1 MPYLLPIFTVL
12 TLLTVQG
19 CQFMPTKRALS
30 NVSTQEQNQDKI
42 LSLLRQG
49 NRYSNLSTKEQQAVC
64 KRLTL
69 DYHQHEDWQTAWLLI
84 YSLNNNF
91 KCVNLNKTIAL
102 LKSIQTDITVNP
114 SLQWMNIQ
122 QLKLLHKHQSLQ
134 LRNNKY
140 LRKNSHLKTQL
151 NEAEIQLQNVIS
163 KIQALKVIETTIN
176 QKTQ

>member
-1 MPYLLPIFTVL
+1 MPYLLPIFLIL

-19 CQFMPTKRALS
+19 CQLMPIHSIA
-30 NVSTQEQNQDKI
+30 NESTQEQNQDQI

-49 NRYSNLSTKEQQAVC
+49 SRYSDLSKKEQQTVC

-69 DYHQHEDWQTAWLLI
+69 DYQQHNDWQTAWLLI

-91 KCVNLNKTIAL
+91 KCVNLSKTITL
-102 LKSIQTDITVNP
+102 LKSIQADIAVNP
-114 SLQWMNIQ
+114 SLQWLNIQ
-122 QLKLLHKHQSLQ
+122 QLQLLNKHQSLQ
-134 LRNNKY
+134 TRNNRY